1 MASAPSTLPLLY
13 QDLTPLN
20 SRDHADWRARTSDR
34 ANWLVGQHAIPLT
47 VEEFPEAQRDF
58 PIVFSGG
65 DSPVPLALMGLNE
78 GVNTFVDDD
87 GKVLND
93 AYVPAYARR
102 YPFLLAKLSSDS
114 DELSLCFDPS
124 SGLVGEFKD
133 GEALFEG
140 TEPTQRVKDMLE
152 FCRRFENAG
161 QRTSA
166 FMEELKKHDLLMEGE
181 VAITQGEDQDQPFVY
196 RGFKMVNEEK
206 LREVRGD
213 QLRTWNRN
221 GFLSLVYAHLFSL
234 DQMRIVFGRQVA
246 QGKGPQLVGEKA

>member
-20 SRDHADWRARTSDR
+20 SRDHASWHARVSDK

-65 DSPVPLALMGLNE
+65 DNPVPLALMGLNE
-78 GVNTFVDDD
+78 GINTFVDDE

-114 DELSLCFDPS
+114 EELSLCFDPS
-124 SGLVGEFKD
+124 SGLVGEFED
-133 GEALFEG
+133 GEALFDG
-140 TEPTQRVKDMLE
+140 TEPTQRVKDTLE

-161 QRTSA
+161 QRTAA
-166 FMEELKKHDLLMEGE
+166 FIEELQKHDLLMEGE
-181 VAITQGEDQDQPFVY
+181 VAITQGDDQQPFVY

-206 LREVRGD
+206 LRDARGD

-246 QGKGPQLVGEKA
+246 QGKGPQLVDEKA